1 MNEPMKVLT
10 IGGSDSG
17 GAAGVQA
24 DLRAWAT
31 LGAYGMV
38 ALTAVTAQN
47 SRTINAIEFMSPAF
61 LRAQMDAIFTD
72 YGAAGVKTGFFGRA
86 DLIEAAAAGLRQHAP
101 PVVII
106 DPVLVNHK
114 GVAMFGNDVLQAYKT
129 HLIPQATIVTPN
141 LHEAALLAGMAIEGW
156 DDVKT
161 AVFQIHSLGAKHVL
175 LKGWRD
181 GDMMVDVLFDGQTLR
196 RFTTPI
202 VETDNLHGS
211 GDTLSA
217 AICAFLAG
225 EVGVETAVSRAIAF
239 THQAIKNGANWQLG
253 QGHGPVWAEKERD
266 FETSPVISTNET
278 GGNLQTD

>member
-1 MNEPMKVLT
+1 MNEPIKLLT

-24 DLRAWAT
+24 DLRAWAA

-47 SRTINAIEFMSPAF
+47 SLAIHAVEFMPPTF
-61 LRAQMDAIFTD
+61 LRAQLDAIFAD

-86 DLIEAAAAGLRQHAP
+86 DLVKAAAAGLRQHAP

-114 GVAMFGNDVLQAYKT
+114 GAAMFRDDVLRAYKT
-129 HLIPQATIVTPN
+129 HLIPQATVVTPN
-141 LHEAALLAGMAIEGW
+141 LYEAALLAGIAIKTWE
-156 DDVKT
+156 DVKT
-161 AVFQIHSLGAKHVL
+161 AVFKIHTLGAKQVL
-175 LKGWRD
+175 LKGWRE
-181 GDMMVDVLFDGQTLR
+181 GALMVDVLFDGKTMR
-196 RFTTPI
+196 RFTAPH

-217 AICAFLAG
+217 AISAFLAKG
-225 EVGVETAVSRAIAF
+225 DGVETAVSRASAF
-239 THQAIKNGANWQLG
+239 THQAIKNGADWKLG
-253 QGHGPVWAEKERD
+253 QGHGPVWAKR
-266 FETSPVISTNET
+266 N
-278 GGNLQTD
+278 

>member
-1 MNEPMKVLT
+1 MNEPVKLLT

-24 DLRAWAT
+24 DLRAWAA
-31 LGAYGMV
+31 LGVYGMV

-47 SRTINAIEFMSPAF
+47 SLAVNAVEFLSPSF
-61 LRAQMDAIFTD
+61 LRAQLDAIFAD

-86 DLIEAAAAGLRQHAP
+86 ELVEAAASGLRQYAP
-101 PVVII
+101 SIVVI

-114 GVAMFGNDVLQAYKT
+114 GVAMFGEAVLQAYKT

-141 LHEAALLAGMAIEGW
+141 LHEAALLAGMVIAGW

-161 AVFQIHSLGAKHVL
+161 AVSHIHKLGAEHVL
-175 LKGWRD
+175 LKGWRE
-181 GDMMVDVLFDGQTLR
+181 GDTMVDLLFDGQTLR

-202 VETDNLHGS
+202 IETNNLHGS

-217 AICAFLAG
+217 AICAFLARGDGMETDGSTG
-225 EVGVETAVSRAIAF
+225 ELCPPLSASVSRAIAF

-253 QGHGPVWAEKERD
+253 QGHGPVWGVN
-266 FETSPVISTNET
+266 S
-278 GGNLQTD
+278 

>member
-1 MNEPMKVLT
+1 MNEPVKLLT

-17 GAAGVQA
+17 GAAGIQA
-24 DLRAWAT
+24 DLRAWAV

-47 SRTINAIEFMSPAF
+47 SLAINAVEFISPTF
-61 LRAQMDAIFTD
+61 LRAQMDAVFAD

-86 DLIEAAAAGLRQHAP
+86 DLIEAAADGLRQHAP
-101 PVVII
+101 PIVVI

-114 GVAMFGNDVLQAYKT
+114 GAAMFRNDVLQAYKT
-129 HLIPQATIVTPN
+129 LLIPLATIVTPN
-141 LHEAALLAGMAIEGW
+141 LHEAALLAGMVIETW
-156 DDVKT
+156 EDVKT
-161 AVFQIHSLGAKHVL
+161 AVSQIHALGAGHVL

-181 GDMMVDVLFDGQTLR
+181 GDVMVDVLFDGQTMH

-202 VETDNLHGS
+202 IETNNLHGS

-225 EVGVETAVSRAIAF
+225 GEGMETAVSINKLNSQLCAIVSHAITF
-239 THQAIKNGANWQLG
+239 THQAIKNGADWKLG
-253 QGHGPVWAEKERD
+253 QGHGPVWA
-266 FETSPVISTNET
+266 T
-278 GGNLQTD
+278 